1 MFSGSKSEVCSTSD
15 TISLVLRIQVRSFFD
30 FGHYLACSTNPSPK
44 FFRLRTLS
52 RLFGDSLSEVCST
65 LYTILLVWRSLVRSL
80 LGFGHNLTC
89 STNPS
94 PKLARL
100 RTLSH
105 LFYESM
111 SEVCTTSDTI
121 SLVLRT
127 QVRSWLGFRHNLA
140 CSAIPCP
147 KFARLR
153 TLSHLFYESLS
164 EVCWTSDTIL
174 PVRRFLVR
182 SWLDFR
188 HNLACSANPCPKF
201 ARLRTLS
208 HLFYESLSKVFSTS
222 DTISLVQRF
231 QVRSLLDFGHD
242 LACSAIPCPK
252 FARLLTQSRLFGGPK
267 SEVCSNSDTIPLVR
281 WSLVRS
287 LLDFGHYP
295 ACSAILCPNLTPL
308 QTLSRLFGGPLSEVS
323 SASDTI
329 PLVRRCLVRS

>member
-1 MFSGSKSEVCSTSD
+1 MFGGAKTEVVSASDSG
-15 TISLVLRIQVRSFFD
+15 
-30 FGHYLACSTNPSPK
+30 
-44 FFRLRTLS
+44 
-52 RLFGDSLSEVCST
+52 
-65 LYTILLVWRSLVRSL
+65 LLVGRFLVRSL
-80 LGFGHNLTC
+80 L
-89 STNPS
+89 
-94 PKLARL
+94 
-100 RTLSH
+100 
-105 LFYESM
+105 
-111 SEVCTTSDTI
+111 D
-121 SLVLRT
+121 
-127 QVRSWLGFRHNLA
+127 FRHNLA

-153 TLSHLFYESLS
+153 TQSRLFGDSLS
-164 EVCWTSDTIL
+164 EVGSTLYTIL
-174 PVRRFLVR
+174 LVRRFLVR
-182 SWLDFR
+182 SLLNFG
-188 HNLACSANPCPKF
+188 HYPTCSVVSCPKS
-201 ARLRTLS
+201 ARIRTLS
-208 HLFYESLSKVFSTS
+208 HLFYESMSKVFSTS

>member
-164 EVCWTSDTIL
+164 
-174 PVRRFLVR
+174 
-182 SWLDFR
+182 
-188 HNLACSANPCPKF
+188 
-201 ARLRTLS
+201 
-208 HLFYESLSKVFSTS
+208 KVFSTS